1 MCSARWV
8 SASWASSIASCTGA
22 GSFQRTHISNAYGA
36 DGVAR
41 AYAGAADRADVPGYW
56 MHGWLPAH
64 HNIDP
69 ALIAQH
75 KRPGQGPRHDYEG
88 QIRAE
93 KREVPQWVS
102 REDQAAYLASHGYRK
117 VRAIGLPL
125 IYLPPVRVR
134 RVPGSLLVMPPH
146 GHESHGPGDPIAD
159 AYAEAIADVR
169 GRFGHVAVCLSREDL
184 EAEQWAWAF
193 RRRGFEVFSAVD
205 PYRPDALQQLKRL
218 LSAFEFVTTNGFGS
232 HIAYAAY
239 CGARVSVFG
248 PFAEIPLE
256 RMAKTHAVRM
266 FPELLDRSW
275 TLCREG
281 TLLRRYRFLFADPDR
296 ADVRADWGAQEVGED
311 CKVAPAELGRLFGW
325 TVSTPDLEAGVAM
338 GRW

>member
-1 MCSARWV
+1 MAR
-8 SASWASSIASCTGA
+8 
-22 GSFQRTHISNAYGA
+22 QRTHISNAYGA

-41 AYAGAADRADVPGYW
+41 AYAGTADGAEVPGYW

-69 ALIAQH
+69 GLIAQH
-75 KRPGQGPRHDYEG
+75 KRPGQGPRTDFEA

-93 KREVPQWVS
+93 KREAPQWVS
-102 REDQAAYLASHGYRK
+102 RDDQAAYLARHGYRR
-117 VRAIGLPL
+117 VRAIGLP
-125 IYLPPVRVR
+125 IVYLPPVRVR

-146 GHESHGPGDPIAD
+146 GHASHGPGDPIAD

-169 GRFGHVAVCLSREDL
+169 DRFRHVAVCLSREDL

-218 LSAFEFVTTNGFGS
+218 LCAFEFVTTNGFGS

-248 PFAEIPLE
+248 PFAEIPVE

-275 TLCREG
+275 ALCREG
-281 TLLRRYRFLFADPDR
+281 TLLRHYRFLFADPDKAEMR
-296 ADVRADWGAQEVGED
+296 PDWGAREVGED
-311 CKVAPAELGRLFGW
+311 CKVAPAELARLFGW
-325 TVSTPDLEAGVAM
+325 TVRTPGLEAGAAM